1 MKLLQLHVH
10 LATHVNMSCR
20 TPAST
25 RSIASGWVPM
35 LTALMHACTGKM
47 GTMKSVVKELEEV
60 EDKAKTFGWKWF
72 KGYRGGVLVVSLTRL
87 HKVMHTV
94 HVVARVRCATPYT
107 CT

>member
-1 MKLLQLHVH
+1 MKLLQHHVN
-10 LATHVNMSCR
+10 LATRHFMSCR

-87 HKVMHTV
+87 G
-94 HVVARVRCATPYT
+94 
-107 CT
+107 CTR